1 MKLDENGYK
10 LIQGFEGLSL
20 VPYLCSAKVATIGY
34 GNTYYPSGI
43 KVTMQDKPISLATAN
58 WMFRT
63 IADRFAVD
71 VDQLIKANLNQNQ
84 FNAITSL
91 AYNIGIGSELPSRK
105 GGFIKSTLLKKV
117 NINPSDPTI
126 AAEFA
131 KWNKVSGKVVNGLTK
146 RRAVESK
153 LYFKI

>member
-1 MKLDENGYK
+1 MKLDDNGYK
-10 LIQGFEGLSL
+10 IISGFEGISV
-20 VPYLCSAKVATIGY
+20 VPYLCSAKIPTIGY

-43 KVTMQDKPISLATAN
+43 KVTMQDKPISLATAW

-71 VDQLIKANLNQNQ
+71 VDKLITSKVTQNQ
-84 FNAITSL
+84 FNALVSI
-91 AYNIGIGSELPSRK
+91 AYNIGIGSELLNRK

-117 NINPSDPTI
+117 NINPNDPTI

-146 RRAVESK
+146 RRAVEAK
-153 LYFKI
+153 LYFS

>member
-1 MKLDENGYK
+1 MKLDDNGYK

-20 VPYLCSAKVATIGY
+20 VPYLCKAKVATIGW
-34 GNTYYPSGI
+34 GATFYPSGI
-43 KVTMQDKPISLATAN
+43 KVTMQDKPISLATAS

-71 VDQLIKANLNQNQ
+71 VDKLIKANINQNQ
-84 FNAITSL
+84 FNAIASL
-91 AYNIGIGSELPSRK
+91 AYNIGIAGLA
-105 GGFIKSTLLKKV
+105 KSTLLKKV

-131 KWNKVSGKVVNGLTK
+131 KWNKAGGKVVNGLTK
-146 RRAVESK
+146 RRAVEAK
-153 LYFKI
+153 LYFS

>member
-20 VPYLCSAKVATIGY
+20 VPYLCKAKIPTIGY

-43 KVTMQDKPISLATAN
+43 KVTMADKPISLATAN

-91 AYNIGIGSELPSRK
+91 AYNIGIAGLA
-105 GGFIKSTLLKKV
+105 KSTLLKKV

-126 AAEFA
+126 TAEFA
-131 KWNKVSGKVVNGLTK
+131 KWNKAGGKVVNGLTK

>member
-1 MKLDENGYK
+1 
-10 LIQGFEGLSL
+10 
-20 VPYLCSAKVATIGY
+20 
-34 GNTYYPSGI
+34 
-43 KVTMQDKPISLATAN
+43 MQDKPISLATAS

-71 VDQLIKANLNQNQ
+71 VDKLIKANLNQNQ

-91 AYNIGIGSELPSRK
+91 AYNIGIAGLA
-105 GGFIKSTLLKKV
+105 KSTLLKKV

-131 KWNKVSGKVVNGLTK
+131 KWNKAGGKVVNGLTK
-146 RRAVESK
+146 RRAVEAK
-153 LYFKI
+153 LYFTK